1 MKKKFIII
9 LNLILIILNIIII
22 LYYINLKIKKRYI
35 IKELFIDKKYK
46 LFSDFIKSERLGY
59 NKNRININKDYINNS
74 ILVDKLLVKNKI
86 KELNI
91 SDLYIAKVL
100 GIYKN
105 TSEINIDKL
114 PNNFVIKVNHWS
126 GDTLVVNKK
135 ELKNINEFKKTISKR
150 FDDKLNKVYTD
161 SYEYLYRFIKPQL
174 FIEEFLNI
182 NNLEYKLHVIHGKVI
197 WIYIKNFET
206 NKTNIYTI
214 DWKELNIDA
223 NYNKERFKFDK
234 PKFLNKIINIAELI
248 TNKLNIDYVR
258 IDFYTVENKIY
269 FGEFTM
275 TPYALNFKIIPIEF
289 DKLLMEFYKTKKID
303 YNKINKYIKNI

>member
-74 ILVDKLLVKNKI
+74 ILVDKLLVKDKI

-135 ELKNINEFKKTISKR
+135 ELKNIDKFKKTISKR
-150 FDDKLNKVYTD
+150 FDDKLNKIYTD

>member
-1 MKKKFIII
+1 MEQIK
-9 LNLILIILNIIII
+9 
-22 LYYINLKIKKRYI
+22 INDALLSSASRYKANVPDQVVALLKPNVK
-35 IKELFIDKKYK
+35 
-46 LFSDFIKSERLGY
+46 
-59 NKNRININKDYINNS
+59 INED
-74 ILVDKLLVKNKI
+74 
-86 KELNI
+86 
-91 SDLYIAKVL
+91 
-100 GIYKN
+100 
-105 TSEINIDKL
+105 
-114 PNNFVIKVNHWS
+114 
-126 GDTLVVNKK
+126 
-135 ELKNINEFKKTISKR
+135 EFKKTISKR

-223 NYNKERFKFDK
+223 NYNKERFKFDR
-234 PKFLNKIINIAELI
+234 PNFLNKIINIAELI

-275 TPYALNFKIIPIEF
+275 TPHALNFKIIPIEF